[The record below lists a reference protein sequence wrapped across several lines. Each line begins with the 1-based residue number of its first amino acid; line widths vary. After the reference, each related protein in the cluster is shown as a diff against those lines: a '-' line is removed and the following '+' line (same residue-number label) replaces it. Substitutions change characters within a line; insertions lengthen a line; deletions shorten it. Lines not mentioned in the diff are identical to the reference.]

1 MIVTSFGTLFSIY
14 GVFREFN
21 EGDPIYASVI
31 LVLLFA
37 PLLFSLFVCAINWSH
52 NPSHRWE
59 FLWQVPGVQL
69 IKHFQLWK
77 KLKQT
82 LNEKDNFSNVD
93 VCDQM
98 KNSNLDN
105 VQLWEISDIE
115 QHLQES
121 LQSQYIY

>member
-1 MIVTSFGTLFSIY
+1 MVVTSLSILGNFADVFAFFSSSH
-14 GVFREFN
+14 
-21 EGDPIYASVI
+21 PIYASVNI
-31 LVLLFA
+31 GFLFA
-37 PLLFSLFVCAINWSH
+37 PLLFSLFVSAMNWRLNS
-52 NPSHRWE
+52 SSRWE
-59 FLWQVPGVQL
+59 FLWQAPGVQL

-77 KLKQT
+77 KLRQT

-93 VCDQM
+93 VSDQM

-105 VQLWEISDIE
+105 VQQWEISDIE